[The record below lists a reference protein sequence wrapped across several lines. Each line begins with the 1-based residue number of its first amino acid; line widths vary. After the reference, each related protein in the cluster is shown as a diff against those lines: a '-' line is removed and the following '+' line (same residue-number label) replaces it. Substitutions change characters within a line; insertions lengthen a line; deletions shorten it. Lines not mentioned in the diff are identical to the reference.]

1 MTMKKKRRFRAKVL
15 SAMLIVS
22 LLAGTAGTSAFASA
36 DDPAAVSQ
44 LEETDGVQ
52 DPLSVLEGSEDCK
65 EEAAPGETDV
75 TETDDTSA
83 APEGTGENEEA
94 SPAGTEETTGEPKE
108 DGVPVTPEETG
119 ENNSETGVA
128 TKETSG
134 EPEEDKAADGTE
146 ETGETGGETA
156 AAESLD
162 PEEITGLQNSTA
174 DTSMPNGI
182 ESAPA
187 TEIIEGEL
195 QSDQAKTERVE
206 IRQPSSAR
214 GTNNLNPGET
224 CIVKVYAKAGYGVTI
239 DNAPAL
245 GYWPVT
251 LKKSAVGSNNATFY
265 GTLYFKGS
273 NADGWTAWVDWRCG
287 NASGTV
293 GPFGTIKGRDM
304 SQCSKSN
311 SAGVS
316 FSSGSA
322 QSTLTVGTI
331 YSNDGKVLYTIKYVD
346 TDGSII
352 ATYTQ
357 KKLEITKKPT
367 ITKEGFTLRWSPSV
381 APTVTGDATYKAVW
395 VKAEV
400 TLTYSDN
407 KGTKSQPET
416 YYKGNKVTVKSLE
429 NVDFG
434 SNWVSP
440 EKRGYTFQGWDT
452 DSSADEVEFIAND
465 IFTIN
470 NNTTLY
476 AVWEK
481 KQNTGD
487 DTRKPKLTITKT
499 ADKNNVK
506 AGEWVEYT
514 IIVRNDGPG
523 TASGVTV
530 KDILDGSL
538 TFVSAKLGD
547 SSVSPT
553 NGVYSI
559 GDLSSDA
566 SATLKITAAVK
577 ANVAAGTQ
585 ISNTATADCK
595 NNPDDPTEDTVD
607 ITVIEKTDPEPKK
620 YLLTIHYLWDGAD
633 EQYKEAAVNYTETL
647 EDGADFEVN
656 SPELKVP
663 FAYTVAPETVKG
675 IAGGNQQMEW
685 NVIYT
690 PKVQINHIYR
700 INGEVKGS
708 YLEPAEKEL
717 PFNGTLTAD
726 GIQKRTDYDG
736 ETYEY
741 TEADTVQ
748 LPSNPADLTEQ
759 PVLNLYYDRM
769 TDVAAAPALKITK
782 EADREEV
789 EAGKTVNYTV
799 TVENT
804 GKAAATDVK
813 VTDILPAELTL
824 VSATVALDKDGYAL
838 GDIPAGET
846 RTFRITAAVKEEVP
860 AGTQIINVV
869 TAEYSNRPENDPVP
883 RDEAKVTVVEE
894 PEKPTTPDPT
904 PGETTDPDPD
914 PDPTPGRTTDPDP
927 DPDPT
932 PGETTDPDP
941 TPEPGG
947 GDTPTSGPVLTPVV
961 IRTAVPTTTTT
972 VPVPAAETPAP
983 TETAEVTDGEVPA
996 AEEAG
1001 AEAAEDEELLL
1012 ADEGVPLATGAG
1024 RSWALINFALMNL
1037 AIFESLMLLI
1047 GYFVRTKNSADEE
1060 DEEKKKKLKKKG
1072 IMRVISL
1079 PVAVISLIAFCLTED
1094 ISLPTALVDRY
1105 TLLMAIIALIQTVVV
1120 FLSRKEVKDEDEE
1133 EAEAEA

>member
-36 DDPAAVSQ
+36 DDPAAANPAAVSQ
-44 LEETDGVQ
+44 LEETDGAQ
-52 DPLSVLEGSEDCK
+52 DPLPVLKGSEDGE
-65 EEAAPGETDV
+65 EEAAAGETDV
-75 TETDDTSA
+75 TETGDTSA
-83 APEGTGENEEA
+83 APEETGENEED
-94 SPAGTEETTGEPKE
+94 PPVGTEETAGEPKE
-108 DGVPVTPEETG
+108 DGAPVTSEETG
-119 ENNSETGVA
+119 ENNSEPGTA
-128 TKETSG
+128 AEETSG

-146 ETGETGGETA
+146 ETGEPGGKTAAAVEETQDEIKDDAISAADGTA
-156 AAESLD
+156 AAESAGA
-162 PEEITGLQNSTA
+162 EEENA
-174 DTSMPNGI
+174 DAAAQ
-182 ESAPA
+182 SAPVPQSSRMAADRSVARSGSTQHSAYLYLGVLTVDKDNKQVSYQQWPTRTEFTCENTNGHSINA
-187 TEIIEGEL
+187 THGFKWTDIAAKAPGAIGYVNDPPSVTGKKFNVLPLPGSGEL
-195 QSDQAKTERVE
+195 QTSNGRTLCLVYRV
-206 IRQPSSAR
+206 
-214 GTNNLNPGET
+214 
-224 CIVKVYAKAGYGVTI
+224 
-239 DNAPAL
+239 
-245 GYWPVT
+245 
-251 LKKSAVGSNNATFY
+251 
-265 GTLYFKGS
+265 
-273 NADGWTAWVDWRCG
+273 
-287 NASGTV
+287 
-293 GPFGTIKGRDM
+293 
-304 SQCSKSN
+304 
-311 SAGVS
+311 
-316 FSSGSA
+316 
-322 QSTLTVGTI
+322 
-331 YSNDGKVLYTIKYVD
+331 YTIKYVD
-346 TDGSII
+346 AYDDGEII
-352 ATYTQ
+352 TEYATYTQ
-357 KKLEITKKPT
+357 KEGETTKKPADP
-367 ITKEGFTLRWSPSV
+367 TKTGFTFKGWSPSV
-381 APTVTGDATYKAVW
+381 APTVTEDVTYKAVW
-395 VKAEV
+395 EKNAPKKVR
-400 TLTYSDN
+400 LIYNDN
-407 KGTKSQPET
+407 TGTSSEPYA
-416 YYKGNKVTVKSLE
+416 YYEGDNVRVKSLSDVNFE
-429 NVDFG
+429 
-434 SNWVSP
+434 
-440 EKRGYTFQGWDT
+440 EREGYTFLGWNT
-452 DSSADEVEFIAND
+452 DASASIADWAADDRFI
-465 IFTIN
+465 IN
-470 NNTTLY
+470 NDMTLY

-481 KQNTGD
+481 KQDTGD
-487 DTRKPKLTITKT
+487 DTKKPQLQLTKT
-499 ADKNNVK
+499 VDKSEVK
-506 AGEWVEYT
+506 AGEKVVYT
-514 IIVRNDGPG
+514 ITVENKGPG
-523 TASGVTV
+523 TVTDLIV
-530 KDILDGSL
+530 EDGAVEGLTFGDATLDGKPIK
-538 TFVSAKLGD
+538 ADQYGK
-547 SSVSPT
+547 
-553 NGVYSI
+553 YSI
-559 GDLSSDA
+559 GDLSEGA
-566 SATLKITAAVK
+566 SVTLKISATVDWGME
-577 ANVAAGTQ
+577 AGSV
-585 ISNTATADCK
+585 ICNTATAEYT
-595 NNPDDPTEDTVD
+595 NPDGEKPTDTAESKL
-607 ITVIEKTDPEPKK
+607 IEETEPKT
-620 YLLTIHYLWDGAD
+620 YPLTIHYLWNGAD
-633 EQYKEAAVNYTETL
+633 EQYKKAADDHTETL
-647 EDGADFEVN
+647 EDGADFKVD
-656 SPELKVP
+656 SPEQKVP

-675 IAGGNQQMEW
+675 IAGGNQQMVW

-700 INGEVKGS
+700 VNGEVKGN

-736 ETYEY
+736 ETYAY
-741 TEADTVQ
+741 TEADTLR

-759 PVLNLYYDRM
+759 PVLNLYYDRT
-769 TDVAAAPALKITK
+769 TDAAAAPALKITK

-869 TAEYSNRPENDPVP
+869 TAEYSNRPENTPVP